1 LRCTNTETAQ
11 DLDLIPGSGNIF
23 RDLGEPDSDLRQAK
37 AVLAAAVLRALDA
50 QSLTVRAAAEK
61 TGFAAADFSRV
72 RRANLARFTLDRLI
86 RMLQALDPG
95 ASVRLCISERNP
107 AAPYSP

>member
-1 LRCTNTETAQ
+1 MSVDTIE

-23 RDLGEPDSDLRQAK
+23 RDLGEPDADLRQAK
-37 AVLAAAVLRALDA
+37 AVLAAAVIKALDA

-86 RMLQALDPG
+86 RMLQALDPR
-95 ASVRLCISERNP
+95 ASVRLCIAER
-107 AAPYSP
+107 APLSAPDA